1 MAWKRGRGRAAGREC
16 AGADQ
21 LPARHTLLPA
31 PAAAARRRARHR
43 ARPRPAAHRPRARG
57 GRARAPIAHRAPA
70 LPTPLT
76 MADVKPHACVSRTEL
91 LAWVNDTLGLSL
103 TKIEQAR

>member
-1 MAWKRGRGRAAGREC
+1 
-16 AGADQ
+16 
-21 LPARHTLLPA
+21 
-31 PAAAARRRARHR
+31 
-43 ARPRPAAHRPRARG
+43 
-57 GRARAPIAHRAPA
+57 
-70 LPTPLT
+70 